1 MEYKSDT
8 YSRFNSVCLVL
19 GWLTVCLVLTG
30 CTKKTSNK
38 SVISAKQLSTNN
50 SRVEVVTAVQ
60 KDVVH
65 TTSQPATVHPFF
77 QADIISKVSG
87 YIEDVF
93 VDIGDVV
100 KTGDPLCQLSVPEMG
115 KQLDQIHAK
124 QQRLLAELSGRGS
137 SQRSCRPNSLV
148 RAETEEAASNIKQVE
163 ARLMRIKQN

>member
-19 GWLTVCLVLTG
+19 GGLTVCLVLTG
-30 CTKKTSNK
+30 CTKKTLNK

-100 KTGDPLCQLSVPEMG
+100 KTGDPLCQLSVPEME

-124 QQRLLAELSGRGS
+124 QQRLLAELK
-137 SQRSCRPNSLV
+137 
-148 RAETEEAASNIKQVE
+148 RAEAAVNV
-163 ARLMRIKQN
+163 ALNRLRHDSSRIKPN